1 MSLYRQRQALKAQII
16 DAQGLLDVVGD
27 HPLMSVGL
35 IERIKA
41 YSEEL
46 ESLPEVSS
54 DPTVELLFSGDAV
67 SGSQGIKANFI
78 SKAVPSFQELVK
90 AKVSKERSGR
100 ARRGEKVKRE
110 ESSDLF
116 LTALPRGSFGV
127 ELSQLKPN
135 EAFDGAV
142 VSKAIKDVIK
152 LVANATSDENFEASL
167 KDTTKTE
174 LVSLRKFLRGITEE
188 NSILTMESG
197 EVHLELSKEKVADAY
212 QRVSSTI
219 REESEVIFD
228 GIFRGILLDSRRFE
242 FQLLDGTRISG
253 KISEDINDWDMV
265 EYKTFLGTHCKFY
278 LRTYE
283 TTFKTGNEKKEYE
296 LLNIEQNR

>member
-1 MSLYRQRQALKAQII
+1 MSLYRQRQRLKAQII
-16 DAQGLLDVVGD
+16 DTQFLLEAVVNHPFMSIGLSEKVTQLQGELDAL
-27 HPLMSVGL
+27 PKEL
-35 IERIKA
+35 
-41 YSEEL
+41 SE
-46 ESLPEVSS
+46 
-54 DPTVELLFSGDAV
+54 PTVELLFSGDAV

-78 SKAVPSFQELVK
+78 SKAVPPFQELVK
-90 AKVSKERSGR
+90 AKVSKERLGR
-100 ARRGEKVKRE
+100 ARRGEKVRRE

-135 EAFDGAV
+135 EVFDEAI

-174 LVSLRKFLRGITEE
+174 LVSLKKFLRGIAEE

-219 REESEVIFD
+219 TEEGEVILD
-228 GIFRGILLDSRRFE
+228 GIFRGILLDSKRFE

-253 KISEDINDWDMV
+253 KVNEDISDLDMV
-265 EYKTFLGTHCKFY
+265 EYKTFLGTHCDFH
-278 LRTYE
+278 LRIYE
-283 TTFKTGNEKKEYE
+283 TTFRTGNEKKEYE
-296 LLNIEQNR
+296 LLDIRQK